1 MKISKL
7 TILIMTLTVLGKN
20 AYSQSDREQGIE
32 LFRNGEYEKALPIL
46 QARVVEEKRDRPA
59 WIYLGAVL
67 VKLGKLDEARAAF
80 RNRNT
85 VYKENVPTVYDKKL
99 KITNRPQAIYPSN
112 ARSKGTSGVVSI
124 AVEMRGDGKIG
135 FVVPFVELPDGL
147 TESSVKAANSLKF
160 EPAWK
165 DGKPVTTVNIIDY
178 SFNTY

>member
-1 MKISKL
+1 MKILKL
-7 TILIMTLTVLGKN
+7 TILIITLTVLGNN

-32 LFRNGEYEKALPIL
+32 LFRSGEYEKALPIL

-67 VKLGKLDEARAAF
+67 VKLGKLDEAKAAF
-80 RNRNT
+80 GNHKT
-85 VYKENVPTVYDKKL
+85 IYKGSISAVYEKKL
-99 KITNRPQAIYPSN
+99 KIINRPQAIYSSK
-112 ARSKGTSGVVSI
+112 ARSKGTSGTVSI